1 MSALEVVRCGDG
13 VLGVSCPRQG
23 CGASV
28 GPCSARSGTASGGVA
43 PCGAATACRLGQVA
57 ALRVES
63 QRVAVLGPAP
73 RFKAGLW
80 VSLRDGNSSSP
91 TVPRAKPLRIAGES
105 DPRAPVTHRL
115 GLLLSDALSKVQSL
129 SLAFLANN

>member
-1 MSALEVVRCGDG
+1 MTDSDSVLVV
-13 VLGVSCPRQG
+13 PM
-23 CGASV
+23 
-28 GPCSARSGTASGGVA
+28 
-43 PCGAATACRLGQVA
+43 A

-91 TVPRAKPLRIAGES
+91 TAPRAKPLRIAGEG

-115 GLLLSDALSKVQSL
+115 GLLLSDAQL
-129 SLAFLANN
+129 